1 MQFGLQSG
9 VGCSALTAWTEVAV
23 LERNR
28 LQSFLRSG
36 CGKPGSGNRE
46 VAPRAV
52 LRGATFA
59 PLAVVFQKSLQPQP
73 KSDTALAIFILL
85 FFTYVATVLVV
96 EWLRPPDKQTE
107 PDKDDRSSE

>member
-1 MQFGLQSG
+1 MQ
-9 VGCSALTAWTEVAV
+9 EH
-23 LERNR
+23 NR
-28 LQSFLRSG
+28 LHSLLRSG
-36 CGKPGSGNRE
+36 CGKLGSGNGE

-73 KSDTALAIFILL
+73 TSDTALAIFMLL
-85 FFTYVATVLVV
+85 FFGYVTTVLVA

-107 PDKDDRSSE
+107 PDKDQRSSE